1 MILVT
6 LQEVMHT
13 SYEWLEVAEIVS
25 TGGKY
30 VQILATRSN
39 LAYVFNLFKPRIILF
54 FFKLA
59 LFLNWSRDRL
69 LESTSI
75 MHCGLQIVYVF

>member
-30 VQILATRSN
+30 VQILATKSN
-39 LAYVFNLFKPRIILF
+39 LAYVFNLF
-54 FFKLA
+54 
-59 LFLNWSRDRL
+59 
-69 LESTSI
+69 
-75 MHCGLQIVYVF
+75 